1 MTNYLFP
8 IVTATAISLAIVPA
22 MVRLAPSLGMMDKP
36 GERKVHKVPIPRVGG
51 WGIVLGALVPV
62 IIWVPFSDLI
72 IAYVSGSLILLLF
85 GALDD
90 RREMGHYTKF
100 IGQFAAVIPVVTYGG
115 LYVQIFPFLE
125 QPLPQAVGVPFTV
138 IAMVGVINALNHS
151 DGLDGLAGGEAL
163 LSLGGIVFLSYQAD
177 SAFAMIITLAAV
189 GGLLGFLRYNTH
201 PASVFMGDGGSQFL
215 GFTLAF
221 LAVVLTQ
228 RIDTS
233 LAPMLVLLL
242 LGLPI
247 VDIITVLSKRIRSGM
262 NWFRATKNHIH
273 HRLLELGFVHQE
285 SVVIIY
291 SVHTLCVLSA
301 IALRHKSDWVI
312 AVVYLTICGLTYSI
326 LGFAENSGWRIS
338 KEDRPVGFGQAV
350 SAVRHTFLVVA
361 PRRFLDVVIPAYLV
375 VGSLLAKDVPRDF
388 GVAAGVVFLLMVVEA
403 VFTQAHRSIIRRALV
418 YMTATFV
425 IYLQLDYPQAVQ
437 SWISLA
443 RMSFFFLMAA
453 SVFTAIRF
461 SPRRRRYEF
470 NYTAMDY
477 LMAIIV
483 LITVVYSYFEL
494 HNDSIAFFVAKLVV
508 VLYACELMM
517 VEKRDRWNVLTISSL
532 LAGGILAFRGVVM

>member
-22 MVRLAPSLGMMDKP
+22 MVRLAPSLGMMDQP
-36 GERKVHKVPIPRVGG
+36 GQRKVHDVPIPRVGG

-62 IIWVPFSDLI
+62 LVWVPFSE
-72 IAYVSGSLILLLF
+72 LILSYVF
-85 GALDD
+85 GALVLLAFGAWDD
-90 RREMGHYTKF
+90 RRELGHFTKF
-100 IGQFAAVIPVVTYGG
+100 IGQFAAVLPVVTYGG
-115 LYVQIFPFLE
+115 LYVQSFPFLD
-125 QPLPQAVGVPFTV
+125 QPLPQALGIPFTV
-138 IAMVGVINALNHS
+138 IAMIGVINALNHS

-163 LSLGGIVFLSYQAD
+163 LSLGGIVFLAYQAD
-177 SAFAMIITLAAV
+177 SALAIIITLAAM

-221 LAVVLTQ
+221 LAVLLTQ

-233 LAPMLVLLL
+233 LAPMVVLLL

-247 VDIITVLSKRIRSGM
+247 VDILTVLTKRIRGGM

-291 SVHTLCVLSA
+291 SIQTLCVLSA

-312 AVVYLTICGLTYSI
+312 ALVYLTICGLTYFI
-326 LGFAENSGWRIS
+326 VGLAEKSGWKIS
-338 KEDRPVGFGQAV
+338 KEDRPVVFGQAV

-375 VGSLLAKDVPRDF
+375 IGSLLAKDVPRDF
-388 GVAAGVVFLLMVVEA
+388 GVAAGVVFVLMVVEA

-437 SWISLA
+437 SWAGLA
-443 RMSFFFLMAA
+443 RMSFFFLVAG

-517 VEKRDRWNVLTISSL
+517 VETRNRWNILTLSSL
-532 LAGGILAFRGVVM
+532 LAGGILAFRGVVV

>member
-36 GERKVHKVPIPRVGG
+36 GKRKVHEVPIPRVGG

-62 IIWVPFSDLI
+62 MIWVPLSDLI
-72 IAYVSGSLILLLF
+72 LSYVFGSLVLLVF

-90 RREMGHYTKF
+90 RREMGHFTKF

-115 LYVQIFPFLE
+115 LYVQSFPLLD
-125 QPLPQAVGVPFTV
+125 QPLPPALGIPFTV

-163 LSLGGIVFLSYQAD
+163 LSLGGIVFLAYQAN
-177 SAFAMIITLAAV
+177 SPLAMIITLAAM

-221 LAVVLTQ
+221 LVVLLTQ

-233 LAPMLVLLL
+233 LAPMVVLLL

-247 VDIITVLSKRIRSGM
+247 VDILTVLTKRIRGGM

-273 HRLLELGFVHQE
+273 HRLLQLGFRHQE

-301 IALRHKSDWVI
+301 IALRRESDWLI
-312 AVVYLTICGLTYSI
+312 GVVYLAICGLTYSI
-326 LGFAENSGWRIS
+326 LGYAERNGWKIT
-338 KEDRPVGFGQAV
+338 KEDRPLGFGQAV

-375 VGSLLAKDVPRDF
+375 IGSVLAKDVPRDF
-388 GVAAGVVFLLMVVEA
+388 GIAAGVVFVLMVVES

-437 SWISLA
+437 NWAGLA
-443 RMSFFFLMAA
+443 RMGFFFLVAG

-470 NYTAMDY
+470 NYSAMDY

-517 VEKRDRWNVLTISSL
+517 VEKRNRWNVLTVSSL
-532 LAGGILAFRGVVM
+532 LAGGILAFRGVTM

>member
-1 MTNYLFP
+1 MTNYLFAT
-8 IVTATAISLAIVPA
+8 VTATAISLAIVPA
-22 MVRLAPSLGMMDKP
+22 MVYLAPALRMMDQP
-36 GERKVHKVPIPRVGG
+36 GERKVHKAPIPRVGG

-62 IIWVPFSDLI
+62 MIWVPLSDLTFG
-72 IAYVSGSLILLLF
+72 YVLGSLILLVF
-85 GALDD
+85 GAVDD
-90 RREMGHYTKF
+90 RREIGHYAKF

-115 LYVQIFPFLE
+115 LYVQFFPFLD
-125 QPLPQAVGVPFTV
+125 QPLPPAIGMPFTV
-138 IAMVGVINALNHS
+138 IAMIGVINALNHS

-163 LSLGGIVFLSYQAD
+163 LSLGGIVFLAYQAN
-177 SAFAMIITLAAV
+177 SGLATIISLASM
-189 GGLLGFLRYNTH
+189 GGLLGFLRYNTY

-221 LAVVLTQ
+221 LVVLLTQ
-228 RIDTS
+228 SIDTS
-233 LAPMLVLLL
+233 LAPMVVLLL

-247 VDIITVLSKRIRSGM
+247 VDILTVLKKRIRGGM

-273 HRLLELGFVHQE
+273 HRLLQLGFHHQE
-285 SVVIIY
+285 SVVTIY
-291 SVHTLCVLSA
+291 SIQTLCVLSA

-312 AVVYLTICGLTYSI
+312 AVVYLAICGLTYSI
-326 LGFAENSGWRIS
+326 LGFAEKSGWRIS
-338 KEDRPVGFGQAV
+338 KEDRPVAFGQAV

-361 PRRFLDVVIPAYLV
+361 PRRILDVVIPAYLV
-375 VGSLLAKDVPRDF
+375 IGSLLAKDVPRDF
-388 GVAAGVVFLLMVVEA
+388 GVAAGVVFVLMVIET

-425 IYLQLDYPQAVQ
+425 IYLQLDYPQALQ
-437 SWISLA
+437 SWAGLA
-443 RMSFFFLMAA
+443 RMGFFFLVAG

-461 SPRRRRYEF
+461 SPRRRKYEF

-517 VEKRDRWNVLTISSL
+517 IEKRNRWNILNISSL
-532 LAGGILAFRGVVM
+532 LAGGILAFRGATI